1 MASVDY
7 TPVLLAQLTDL
18 QMRVTKQ
25 ESLIAALT
33 SEVEKL
39 SGRKVTVSDSPTM
52 RTSIP
57 LRPSAQE
64 YKPRASRDVPRG
76 SDTRGTARSGS
87 DQQRTSDHQRTS
99 DPRDKRSK
107 PRVASDTP
115 RPTMSLADVL
125 HKDEQVT
132 ILVHT
137 GKDEAGNFIDST
149 AFATFDGT
157 DLNVTECEQVA
168 SLVGLKSAKPGEI
181 LYKFIEALHASG
193 HIKRT
198 FTIAPWKLCFVERNG
213 VKQSLEELRTIVG

>member
-1 MASVDY
+1 MSSVDY

-33 SEVEKL
+33 AEVEKL

-57 LRPSAQE
+57 LRPAAQE
-64 YKPRASRDVPRG
+64 YKPLRNNRETRDNRPPRG
-76 SDTRGTARSGS
+76 SDSR
-87 DQQRTSDHQRTS
+87 DNS

-107 PRVASDTP
+107 HKVASDTP

-149 AFATFDGT
+149 ALATFDGT

-198 FTIAPWKLCFVERNG
+198 FTIAPWKLCFVTRGG
-213 VKQSLEELRTIVG
+213 VKQSLEDLRTVIG